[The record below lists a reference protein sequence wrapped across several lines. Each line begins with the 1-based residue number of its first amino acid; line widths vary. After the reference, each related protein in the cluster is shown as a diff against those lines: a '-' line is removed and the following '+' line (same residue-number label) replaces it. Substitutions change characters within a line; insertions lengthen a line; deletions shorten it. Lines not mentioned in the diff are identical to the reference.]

1 MVSNRSPLKPHLR
14 PQTHHHEPQTYV
26 TIVPLPDQEIQVAD
40 TIKAHCEEFRRL
52 WCHSCKE
59 FLVNVDQEDYEKGV
73 DVEPFTGQAECDC
86 YGVLSSN
93 IQNTSISFPNLKS
106 TCLILANSLLLGS
119 EFFPRFDQLYIDN
132 RVLINFHLQHI
143 SVPCPSGTRVHYKI
157 ENINGSNSHLKISS
171 CSATMLWASSV
182 ACCDFLI
189 NLAQDPTTT
198 NKPLVYIKQD

>member
-1 MVSNRSPLKPHLR
+1 MNHRHMSQLFHSRIKRSRLLTQSRHTVKNLEGYGVIINKP
-14 PQTHHHEPQTYV
+14 
-26 TIVPLPDQEIQVAD
+26 A
-40 TIKAHCEEFRRL
+40 
-52 WCHSCKE
+52 CKE

-106 TCLILANSLLLGS
+106 TCLILANSLLL
-119 EFFPRFDQLYIDN
+119 DN